1 MLCVAITSR
10 VHDAPATHVGATPSC
25 VVTGLAVVVC
35 AELVSGTDDSDEVD
49 AGVEDDSLSL
59 IIAIH
64 PNANT
69 PIKTIPAMINVT
81 KTVFFIYSFS
91 LVNAELFAN
100 DMLLWYPSRNKLLL
114 KTLHHHWRA
123 ADKNE
128 STCIVW
134 NNFLN
139 IL

>member
-1 MLCVAITSR
+1 VLCVAITSR

-59 IIAIH
+59 IIAIY

-69 PIKTIPAMINVT
+69 PIKTIPTMIKVT
-81 KTVFFIYSFS
+81 KTVFSSIPF
-91 LVNAELFAN
+91 
-100 DMLLWYPSRNKLLL
+100 P
-114 KTLHHHWRA
+114 
-123 ADKNE
+123 
-128 STCIVW
+128 
-134 NNFLN
+134 
-139 IL
+139 